1 MLQGSHTG
9 GVIVGKENPHATSF
23 MTANELA
30 ITFYLIM
37 ILFFLV
43 AQASMSVFGV
53 FDGQA
58 LKSRRLAA
66 YQNKNVEQ
74 SQQTSA
80 SFEAVDFPSQNSMKS
95 TTPQEKS

>member
-1 MLQGSHTG
+1 
-9 GVIVGKENPHATSF
+9 
-23 MTANELA
+23 
-30 ITFYLIM
+30 
-37 ILFFLV
+37 
-43 AQASMSVFGV
+43 MSVFGV